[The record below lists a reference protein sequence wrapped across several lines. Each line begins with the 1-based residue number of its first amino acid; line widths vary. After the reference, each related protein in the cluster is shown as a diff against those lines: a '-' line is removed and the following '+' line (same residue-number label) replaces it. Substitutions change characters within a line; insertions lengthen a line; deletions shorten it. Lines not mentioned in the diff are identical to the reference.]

1 MVNFSFNLFSKKK
14 SGKNEPLE
22 DGEED
27 FPEEEDE
34 AQAGEDEPGFDDRRD
49 PDSIDRRKGDKK
61 KPPFWLSQNGILLIV
76 TATFLVGTTLGIVVG
91 KLNKPPPREEV
102 YLLPSQTEVIDAP
115 SRRATPQP
123 ALPKIRSK
131 PSAGQIL
138 EKMEK
143 DGFTLSEPDGEPPVF
158 STEYGEVFLPEPGM
172 KAGVSGPEPLAES
185 EKKEADKESAGEE
198 ENPLHIAL
206 GKPDKLAWIRNAV
219 VPPKTGK
226 RPMITIVVDDLGL
239 SLARSE
245 RVFALKPPLTLAF
258 LPYADNLAQQSRQAL
273 EDGHEL
279 LLHLPMEPEN
289 GDFDPGPRALMTDF
303 DRKKIVNDLQW
314 NLARFSSYV
323 GINNHMGSRF
333 TTDRKGMKTVMRE
346 VKKRGLLYLDSLTT
360 NASVGPGL
368 AREMGVPYAVRHVF
382 LDNVISYNAIRDRLK
397 DLEKVA
403 LEQGFAIG
411 ICHPHDATIQALSS
425 WLKTLDGKGLVLV
438 PLSSIV
444 LKRMEIRDA
453 ATKAK
458 LKG

>member
-1 MVNFSFNLFSKKK
+1 MVKFSFNLFSKKK
-14 SGKNEPLE
+14 SGKDGSSKDGPPE

-27 FPEEEDE
+27 FLQEEDE
-34 AQAGEDEPGFDDRRD
+34 AQAGDDEDDFDDRRD
-49 PDSIDRRKGDKK
+49 PDRIDRRKKGDKK
-61 KPPFWLSQNGILLIV
+61 KPPFWMSQNGILLIV
-76 TATFLVGTTLGIVVG
+76 TATFLVGTTLGVVVG
-91 KLNKPPPREEV
+91 KLNQPPPREEV
-102 YLLPSQTEVIDAP
+102 YLLPSQSEVIDSP
-115 SRRATPQP
+115 SRRATPSRD
-123 ALPKIRSK
+123 LPKIRSK
-131 PSAGQIL
+131 PSPGQIL
-138 EKMEK
+138 EKMER

-158 STEYGEVFLPEPGM
+158 STEYGEIILPEPGM
-172 KAGVSGPEPLAES
+172 KAPASDL
-185 EKKEADKESAGEE
+185 KEDMAEE
-198 ENPLHIAL
+198 EASKEDTLRASL

-226 RPMITIVVDDLGL
+226 RPIITIVVDDLGL

-289 GDFDPGPRALMTDF
+289 GDFDPGPRALMTDSA
-303 DRKKIVNDLQW
+303 RKKIVNDLQW
-314 NLARFSSYV
+314 NLGRFSGYV

-333 TTDRKGMKTVMRE
+333 TADRKGMKTVMGE

-360 NASVGPGL
+360 SDSQGPRL

-403 LEQGFAIG
+403 REQGFAIG

-425 WLKTLDGKGLVLV
+425 WLKTLDQKGLVLV

-444 LKRMEIRDA
+444 LKRMEIRGVK
-453 ATKAK
+453 TKAK
-458 LKG
+458 G